1 MVARHIL
8 GIECY
13 PVAIVVK
20 YLRLSASLEVVKVS
34 EEGMKDFANPVVVLF
49 KIDFSNKRITGTEM
63 NLESLVSLLE
73 SVITY
78 SVIEINM

>member
-1 MVARHIL
+1 VL
-8 GIECY
+8 
-13 PVAIVVK
+13 
-20 YLRLSASLEVVKVS
+20 KVI

-49 KIDFSNKRITGTEM
+49 KIDFSNKRIAGTEM
-63 NLESLVSLLE
+63 NLESLFALLE

>member
-1 MVARHIL
+1 MVARHPAC
-8 GIECY
+8 IECY

-20 YLRLSASLEVVKVS
+20 YLRLSASLEVLKVS
-34 EEGMKDFANPVVVLF
+34 EEGMKDFANSVFVLLEV
-49 KIDFSNKRITGTEM
+49 DFSNKRITGTEM